1 MRIIDPQTAVLTNV
15 EVLAYL
21 TSNPPRR
28 PPPSSGNWAP
38 NPDLRDHNTVV
49 KEVRIPMRSSSSIHG
64 FTTMQAVSPPHLL
77 RYPRYTARPSSSQSK
92 SQSQAAMTGTL
103 RTSNSAITETDANS
117 LPPPISSSEITPMDT
132 ALRDLVVR
140 LQPYGLTKAEVV
152 MILNLGVG
160 LSGNPATEEAAEEG
174 ANGEDAMEVDGE
186 AEGEEGEEEDY
197 TAVVLMDGVI
207 EERELR
213 LSDEDVKAIL
223 AIIKET
229 LTADYENVKG

>member
-1 MRIIDPQTAVLTNV
+1 
-15 EVLAYL
+15 
-21 TSNPPRR
+21 
-28 PPPSSGNWAP
+28 
-38 NPDLRDHNTVV
+38 
-49 KEVRIPMRSSSSIHG
+49 
-64 FTTMQAVSPPHLL
+64 
-77 RYPRYTARPSSSQSK
+77 
-92 SQSQAAMTGTL
+92 
-103 RTSNSAITETDANS
+103 
-117 LPPPISSSEITPMDT
+117 MDT

-160 LSGNPATEEAAEEG
+160 LSGNPATEEVAEQG
-174 ANGEDAMEVDGE
+174 ANGEDVMEVDGE
-186 AEGEEGEEEDY
+186 AEGEGEEGEEEDY

>member
-38 NPDLRDHNTVV
+38 SPDLRDHNTVV
-49 KEVRIPMRSSSSIHG
+49 KEIHNY
-64 FTTMQAVSPPHLL
+64 ASRLSPHLL

-103 RTSNSAITETDANS
+103 RTSNSASTDTDAS
-117 LPPPISSSEITPMDT
+117 ALPPPIPSSETTPMDT

>member
-1 MRIIDPQTAVLTNV
+1 MRIIDPQAAVLTNV
-15 EVLAYL
+15 EVLAHL

-38 NPDLRDHNTVV
+38 SPDLRDHNTVV
-49 KEVRIPMRSSSSIHG
+49 KEIHNY
-64 FTTMQAVSPPHLL
+64 ASRLSPHLL

-103 RTSNSAITETDANS
+103 RTSNSASTEPDANS
-117 LPPPISSSEITPMDT
+117 LPPPITSSEITPMDT

>member
-1 MRIIDPQTAVLTNV
+1 
-15 EVLAYL
+15 
-21 TSNPPRR
+21 
-28 PPPSSGNWAP
+28 
-38 NPDLRDHNTVV
+38 
-49 KEVRIPMRSSSSIHG
+49 
-64 FTTMQAVSPPHLL
+64 MQAVSPPIS
-77 RYPRYTARPSSSQSK
+77 YDTPRYTARPSSSQSK

-103 RTSNSAITETDANS
+103 QTSNSENTEADVNS
-117 LPPPISSSEITPMDT
+117 LPPAYPSTETTPMDN

-160 LSGNPATEEAAEEG
+160 VTGNTAAEGAGEEG
-174 ANGEDAMEVDGE
+174 ANGGEAMEVDEE
-186 AEGEEGEEEDY
+186 ARGEEGEEDDY
-197 TAVVLMDGVI
+197 TAVVLMDSVI

-213 LSDEDVKAIL
+213 LSDDDVKAIL

>member
-1 MRIIDPQTAVLTNV
+1 MRILDPQTAVLTNV

-38 NPDLRDHNTVV
+38 SPDLRDHNTVV
-49 KEVRIPMRSSSSIHG
+49 KEIHNY
-64 FTTMQAVSPPHLL
+64 ASRLSPHLL
-77 RYPRYTARPSSSQSK
+77 RYPRYTAHPTPAQSQ

-103 RTSNSAITETDANS
+103 RTSNSAITEADGNS
-117 LPPPISSSEITPMDT
+117 MPPPIPSTETTPMDT

-160 LSGNPATEEAAEEG
+160 LSGSPAAEQTGEEG
-174 ANGEDAMEVDGE
+174 ANGHDAMEVDGA

-197 TAVVLMDGVI
+197 TAVVLMDAVI

>member
-1 MRIIDPQTAVLTNV
+1 MRIIDPQTAIMTNV

-28 PPPSSGNWAP
+28 PPPNSGNWAP
-38 NPDLRDHNTVV
+38 SPDLRDHNTVV
-49 KEVRIPMRSSSSIHG
+49 KEIHNY
-64 FTTMQAVSPPHLL
+64 ASRLSPHLL

-103 RTSNSAITETDANS
+103 RTSNPADTEADANS
-117 LPPPISSSEITPMDT
+117 LPPPISSTETTPMDT

-160 LSGNPATEEAAEEG
+160 LSGNPTTEEAGEEG
-174 ANGEDAMEVDGE
+174 ANGHDAMEVDGE
-186 AEGEEGEEEDY
+186 AEGEESEEADY
-197 TAVVLMDGVI
+197 TAIVLMDSVI

-229 LTADYENVKG
+229 LEVNYENVKG

>member
-38 NPDLRDHNTVV
+38 SPDLRDHNTVV
-49 KEVRIPMRSSSSIHG
+49 KEIHNY
-64 FTTMQAVSPPHLL
+64 ASRLSPHLL

-103 RTSNSAITETDANS
+103 RTTNSASTDTDASS
-117 LPPPISSSEITPMDT
+117 LPPPIPSSETTPMDT

-174 ANGEDAMEVDGE
+174 ANGEDVMEVDGE
-186 AEGEEGEEEDY
+186 AEGEEGDEDY

-223 AIIKET
+223 VIIKET

>member
-1 MRIIDPQTAVLTNV
+1 
-15 EVLAYL
+15 
-21 TSNPPRR
+21 
-28 PPPSSGNWAP
+28 
-38 NPDLRDHNTVV
+38 
-49 KEVRIPMRSSSSIHG
+49 
-64 FTTMQAVSPPHLL
+64 
-77 RYPRYTARPSSSQSK
+77 
-92 SQSQAAMTGTL
+92 MTGTL
-103 RTSNSAITETDANS
+103 RTSNSASTDTDASS
-117 LPPPISSSEITPMDT
+117 LPPPIPSSETTPMDT

-160 LSGNPATEEAAEEG
+160 LSGNPATEEAAEQG
-174 ANGEDAMEVDGE
+174 ANGEDVMEVDGE
-186 AEGEEGEEEDY
+186 AEGEGEEGEEEDY

>member
-38 NPDLRDHNTVV
+38 CPDLRDHNTVV
-49 KEVRIPMRSSSSIHG
+49 KEIHNY
-64 FTTMQAVSPPHLL
+64 ASRLSPHLL

-103 RTSNSAITETDANS
+103 RTSNSASTDTDASS
-117 LPPPISSSEITPMDT
+117 LPPPIPSSETTPMDT

-160 LSGNPATEEAAEEG
+160 LSGNPATEEAAEQG
-174 ANGEDAMEVDGE
+174 ANGEDVMEVDGE
-186 AEGEEGEEEDY
+186 AEGEGEEGEEEDY

>member
-1 MRIIDPQTAVLTNV
+1 M
-15 EVLAYL
+15 
-21 TSNPPRR
+21 
-28 PPPSSGNWAP
+28 
-38 NPDLRDHNTVV
+38 
-49 KEVRIPMRSSSSIHG
+49 
-64 FTTMQAVSPPHLL
+64 
-77 RYPRYTARPSSSQSK
+77 
-92 SQSQAAMTGTL
+92 
-103 RTSNSAITETDANS
+103 
-117 LPPPISSSEITPMDT
+117 PPPIPSTETTPMDT

-160 LSGNPATEEAAEEG
+160 LSGSPAAEQTGEEA
-174 ANGEDAMEVDGE
+174 NGHDAMEVDGV

-197 TAVVLMDGVI
+197 TAVVLMDAVI

>member
-1 MRIIDPQTAVLTNV
+1 
-15 EVLAYL
+15 
-21 TSNPPRR
+21 
-28 PPPSSGNWAP
+28 
-38 NPDLRDHNTVV
+38 
-49 KEVRIPMRSSSSIHG
+49 
-64 FTTMQAVSPPHLL
+64 
-77 RYPRYTARPSSSQSK
+77 
-92 SQSQAAMTGTL
+92 
-103 RTSNSAITETDANS
+103 
-117 LPPPISSSEITPMDT
+117 MDT

>member
-28 PPPSSGNWAP
+28 PPPNSGNWAP
-38 NPDLRDHNTVV
+38 SPDLRDHNTVV
-49 KEVRIPMRSSSSIHG
+49 KEIHNY
-64 FTTMQAVSPPHLL
+64 ASRLSPHLL

-103 RTSNSAITETDANS
+103 RTSNPADLEADANS
-117 LPPPISSSEITPMDT
+117 LPPPIPSTETTPMDT
-132 ALRDLVVR
+132 ALRDLVMH

-160 LSGNPATEEAAEEG
+160 LSSNPATEEAGEEG
-174 ANGEDAMEVDGE
+174 ANGEAMEVDGE
-186 AEGEEGEEEDY
+186 GEGEEGEEEDY

>member
-28 PPPSSGNWAP
+28 SPNPPPNSKNWVP
-38 NPDLRDHNTVV
+38 SPDLRDHNTVV
-49 KEVRIPMRSSSSIHG
+49 KEIHNY
-64 FTTMQAVSPPHLL
+64 ASRLSPHLL
-77 RYPRYTARPSSSQSK
+77 RYPRYTARPSSSQSI

-103 RTSNSAITETDANS
+103 RTTSTTDTEPNASASPSPSLSTE
-117 LPPPISSSEITPMDT
+117 LTPMDV
-132 ALRDLVVR
+132 ALRDLIVK
-140 LQPYGLTKAEVV
+140 LKPYKLTKAEVV
-152 MILNLGVG
+152 MLLNLGVG
-160 LSGNPATEEAAEEG
+160 ICSESSADAGDG
-174 ANGEDAMEVDGE
+174 ANGHDEMEVDGE
-186 AEGEEGEEEDY
+186 GEGAGEEGETDY
-197 TAVVLMDGVI
+197 TAVVLMDAVV

-213 LSDEDVKAIL
+213 LSDEDVAAIL

>member
-38 NPDLRDHNTVV
+38 SPDLRDHNTVV
-49 KEVRIPMRSSSSIHG
+49 KEIHNY
-64 FTTMQAVSPPHLL
+64 ASRLSPHLL

-103 RTSNSAITETDANS
+103 RTSNSASTDTDASS
-117 LPPPISSSEITPMDT
+117 LPPPIPSSETTPMDT

-160 LSGNPATEEAAEEG
+160 LSGNPTTEEAAEQG
-174 ANGEDAMEVDGE
+174 ANGEDVMEVDGE
-186 AEGEEGEEEDY
+186 AEGEGEEGEEEDY

>member
-1 MRIIDPQTAVLTNV
+1 MKVIDPQTAVLTNV

-38 NPDLRDHNTVV
+38 SPDLRDHNTVV
-49 KEVRIPMRSSSSIHG
+49 KEIHNY
-64 FTTMQAVSPPHLL
+64 ASRLSPHLL

-103 RTSNSAITETDANS
+103 RTSNSASTDTDASS
-117 LPPPISSSEITPMDT
+117 LPPQIPSSEATPMDT
-132 ALRDLVVR
+132 ALRDLVIR

-152 MILNLGVG
+152 MILNLGMG
-160 LSGNPATEEAAEEG
+160 LSGNPAAEEAAVEG
-174 ANGEDAMEVDGE
+174 ANGEDVMEVDGE

-197 TAVVLMDGVI
+197 TAVVLMDGVV